1 MCQFTEDLSAIRPT
15 LKLKSLIYR
24 GFVVA
29 VWILFQLLTDN
40 RCVMGW
46 HHKDLGIS

>member
-1 MCQFTEDLSAIRPT
+1 MCQFTEDLPAICPT
-15 LKLKSLIYR
+15 LKLKSLIYA

-40 RCVMGW
+40 HYAMEW
-46 HHKDLGIS
+46 